1 MCNGPVLVESL
12 KFHHVLQRQSRH
24 DVLRTIAQAGTE
36 GVFAERG
43 VTAKAAVA
51 DLLLET
57 PRQAKKLMDS
67 PLSVPVKVRR
77 SARMPF

>member
-1 MCNGPVLVESL
+1 MA
-12 KFHHVLQRQSRH
+12 F
-24 DVLRTIAQAGTE
+24 
-36 GVFAERG
+36 
-43 VTAKAAVA
+43 VA